1 MSKDFNDFLNT
12 PDNSAMYDTQDI
24 QDNKIWAALSYV
36 GILFILPLLVNGGN
50 SRYGKFHANQ
60 GFILFLADIA
70 CGIAGAI
77 LSLIPIIGGIL
88 SALLSLALLALTII
102 GIINAANGKA
112 KELPLIGGLLHVFDK

>member
-36 GILFILPLLVNGGN
+36 GILFILPLLVNGGK
-50 SRYGKFHANQ
+50 SRYGKYHANQ
-60 GFILFLADIA
+60 GFILFLADIV

-77 LSLIPIIGGIL
+77 LGMIPIIGGIL
-88 SALLSLALLALTII
+88 SALLSLALLALLII

>member
-60 GFILFLADIA
+60 GFILFLAGIV

-77 LSLIPIIGGIL
+77 LGMIPIIGGIL

>member
-60 GFILFLADIA
+60 GFILFLADIV

-77 LSLIPIIGGIL
+77 LGMIPVIGGIL
-88 SALLSLALLALTII
+88 SALLSLAILALVII